1 MDCLLKNGVAIKLY
15 HDSNPKLSSSLSQVL
30 QDAIEVNVSTRRQM
44 KIPASF
50 LYYYEDGKKVLE
62 DLANYNFKVCS
73 FIWTKCQNLTGN
85 NFDCVI
91 DQILFLIYL
100 IFDCDI
106 YWKLKECTWYL
117 KTGSRENN
125 HWNASTLAALLL

>member
-15 HDSNPKLSSSLSQVL
+15 HDSNSKLSSSLSQVL

-73 FIWTKCQNLTGN
+73 FIWTKRQNLTGN
-85 NFDCVI
+85 NFWLCHRPNFI
-91 DQILFLIYL
+91 SHLSNF
-100 IFDCDI
+100 
-106 YWKLKECTWYL
+106 
-117 KTGSRENN
+117 
-125 HWNASTLAALLL
+125 